1 MRLFAKGVG
10 SDGEPPSN
18 PRWVTVNLGTEEDVE
33 GAEME
38 ERYSAAKSWV
48 SRKLSDEESQ
58 TLNRA
63 MGVEDEITNA
73 MVAEKY
79 GECLV
84 RKERGGKRVQS
95 KKSVMEDP
103 LNVAAARI
111 RGFLEMNPFTCSGC
125 GAPFQSKAESAPGFL
140 SKEKMKDHME
150 GANRVREQQDAVKI
164 LELAGMEPGSAAA
177 EEILR
182 SGGVDEEVILGIRRL
197 GFNTMAGTTSAED
210 DVNAMMTSR
219 DEDYYDDDDND
230 TPDLDGVEIDLGSLL
245 ETMEGGG
252 DVDIGGALMRDIAEA
267 GRAKA
272 GVDAAEVAM
281 LEAAMT
287 MRANKVFGKGDGD
300 LVNDLE
306 LDSSHLR
313 KMKYAKFDKAKSGAA
328 GKVSGGL
335 ATPAPEICIC
345 QRCFRLEQYGQVE
358 ESLRP
363 GWSEHE
369 LITPERFEKLL
380 KVIRESKGV
389 VLCFVDVFDLEG
401 SILRNLRQIAGDNPV
416 VIAANKVDLLPK
428 DTNAGRLKEWIHTDV
443 KELCGFVNPKEAAED
458 RRRALT
464 KHGFTNKAD
473 GAGVLPQSS
482 VHLVSCQNGHGIDN
496 LMEHVVAA
504 SRNNGDTVFVMGA
517 ANVGKSS
524 FVNRLLAGDV
534 SYGKG
539 KGGGR
544 KKRDKNIARATVSN
558 LPGTTLN
565 FLKMQ
570 LPNGVTFIDT
580 PGLINRGQLTSKLSP
595 EELRQVIPSKPINPV
610 TLRVQEGG
618 CVLVGGLATVE
629 LVEGRPFFLTF
640 FVSSEVKLHP
650 TRIEKAQEF
659 VEKHIGD
666 LVAPP
671 ATVERLRDLG
681 PFQEDI
687 FTVDG
692 EGWKRAG
699 TDVVIAGLGWVSVTG
714 SGSCTIRVR
723 TPQGTKVDVRP
734 AFMPFEA
741 TRSTA
746 SFSGSRL
753 MQKKGKKSRGR

>member
-1 MRLFAKGVG
+1 MA
-10 SDGEPPSN
+10 DGN
-18 PRWVTVNLGTEEDVE
+18 
-33 GAEME
+33 
-38 ERYSAAKSWV
+38 
-48 SRKLSDEESQ
+48 
-58 TLNRA
+58 
-63 MGVEDEITNA
+63 
-73 MVAEKY
+73 
-79 GECLV
+79 
-84 RKERGGKRVQS
+84 
-95 KKSVMEDP
+95 
-103 LNVAAARI
+103 
-111 RGFLEMNPFTCSGC
+111 
-125 GAPFQSKAESAPGFL
+125 
-140 SKEKMKDHME
+140 
-150 GANRVREQQDAVKI
+150 
-164 LELAGMEPGSAAA
+164 
-177 EEILR
+177 
-182 SGGVDEEVILGIRRL
+182 
-197 GFNTMAGTTSAED
+197 
-210 DVNAMMTSR
+210 
-219 DEDYYDDDDND
+219 EDYYDDDDSD
-230 TPDLDGVEIDLGSLL
+230 MPDLDGVEIDLSSLL
-245 ETMEGGG
+245 LRMEGGA
-252 DVDIGGALMRDIAEA
+252 DVDISNTLMQSISKVARVKAEA
-267 GRAKA
+267 
-272 GVDAAEVAM
+272 DAAEAPM
-281 LEAAMT
+281 LEAAMA
-287 MRANKVFGKGDGD
+287 MRADKVFGEGDGD
-300 LVNDLE
+300 LINDLV

-313 KMKYAKFDKAKSGAA
+313 KMKYAKFGKAKDGTV

-335 ATPAPEICIC
+335 ATPASEICIC

-389 VLCFVDVFDLEG
+389 VLCFVDIFDLEG

-428 DTNAGRLKEWIHTDV
+428 DTNAARLKEWIHTDV
-443 KELCGFVNPKEAAED
+443 KELCGFVNPKEAFEE

-473 GAGVLPQSS
+473 GAGMLPQSN
-482 VHLVSCQNGHGIDN
+482 VHLVSCQNGHGIDS
-496 LMEHVVAA
+496 LMEHVVTT
-504 SRNNGDTVFVMGA
+504 SRDNGDTVFVMGA

-534 SYGKG
+534 SYGKS
-539 KGGGR
+539 KGGGK

-570 LPNGVTFIDT
+570 LPNGVTVIDT
-580 PGLINRGQLTSKLSP
+580 PGLINQGQLTSKLSP
-595 EELRQVIPSKPINPV
+595 EELRQVIPSKPIKPV

-618 CVLVGGLATVE
+618 CVLVGGLAMVE

-640 FVSSEVKLHP
+640 FVSNEVKLHP

-659 VEKHIGD
+659 VEKHVGD

-671 ATVERLRDLG
+671 ATVERLHELG
-681 PFQEDI
+681 PFQEDTFI
-687 FTVDG
+687 VDG
-692 EGWKRAG
+692 EGWKKSG

-714 SGSCTIRVR
+714 SGSCTILVR

-746 SFSGSRL
+746 SFSGGRL
-753 MQKKGKKSRGR
+753 VQKKGKKSRGC